1 MLVILLGLC
10 ASALLITGSLSISR
24 SRIFLCGLGINLFTG
39 LQYWAMGN
47 TSTLVLV
54 GLSFLLSLTA
64 LSSLKWSALGSKK
77 IMTAFLI
84 AYPVLFF
91 TVGGGKIETMT
102 DVFPLL
108 GVTCATI
115 GSFLKNSL
123 HIKAAFMCVGSFWL
137 VYEASVGAYGQMIG
151 EVLTLAGNA
160 TSILFIMLAAR
171 KGIDLA
177 DVPELNVRIASW
189 FRSFKKEPSVDASYT
204 VPVLEPVSA

>member
-1 MLVILLGLC
+1 MVVILLGLC

-24 SRIFLCGLGINLFTG
+24 SRIFICGLGINLFTG
-39 LQYWAMGN
+39 LQYWVMGN

-102 DVFPLL
+102 DIFPLL

-171 KGIDLA
+171 KGIDPA

-189 FRSFKKEPSVDASYT
+189 FRSFKKEPSVDANYT

>member
-1 MLVILLGLC
+1 LLVILLGLC

-24 SRIFLCGLGINLFTG
+24 ARIFLCGLGINVFTG
-39 LQYWAMGN
+39 LQYFVMGN

-64 LSSLKWSALGSKK
+64 LSSLKWPALGSKK
-77 IMTAFLI
+77 IMAAFLI

-91 TVGGGKIETMT
+91 TVGGGRIETMT
-102 DVFPLL
+102 DIFPLL

-137 VYEASVGAYGQMIG
+137 VYEASVGAYGQMVG

-171 KGIDLA
+171 KGIDPA

-189 FRSFKKEPSVDASYT
+189 FRSFKKEPSVDSSYT
-204 VPVLEPVSA
+204 VPVLEPIST